1 MNHPT
6 EQELWRALSEV
17 SDLPFGR
24 STSARLEG
32 LVATADAAGHEE
44 VAASARIALMN
55 SYRFGGEA
63 AKQFAPFAWLLKRY
77 DERPDWFS
85 EYEHHHVLWMYKWV
99 TSDMLDFSEVPL
111 ERIQAGVEDMA
122 VRYAT
127 AGELDGPVLG
137 IRFSVAAHLLGH
149 EAAHDAYL
157 AWVRAPRTELSDCE
171 ACEQSR
177 RVRHLVALGRHEEAV
192 ELAMPVLS
200 GETTCDQQPHK
211 MIQEAMEP
219 LLLTGRAELAA
230 QEHVRGVRLLRG
242 GTHSFCYAGH
252 LLVCARTGRL
262 QRGLDLFERWVA
274 TAVGGLEPGEL
285 IRFTAAAARL
295 LTALVEAGHG
305 DLPVTPLPPAV
316 DQSGRVEDSPDLV
329 TPGTV
334 AGFAERMTA
343 TARSLAARFDTRNGT
358 STVGGEVAAVLAT
371 GPLPEVPI
379 DAYVRTVTIAS
390 AQRADHG
397 RGVGRASA
405 PGAADDTGG
414 APNGVPAGT
423 GPVVEPVPV
432 QLPDDPAGLSETYRQ
447 AQEIGDDA
455 RAETVL
461 AAWRERRAGGAS
473 VPDPDGGADPD
484 GHASAPDPD
493 GADAIARAR
502 LDLWVAQADLSDLS
516 RDSDTVLAA
525 VRTAVGALSAAG
537 AVGEALVGEQHSLVQ
552 AVGHGRRPAGEVTPQ
567 VIELAGRVRE
577 LGDPRVLGRSLAT
590 VVVAQLRSRAAAVP
604 GQDPAAVT
612 QVDPEVV
619 REGIALLR
627 SVPAGDLDHR
637 ERSALMLLL
646 RVRAE
651 DVEPEEAES
660 ALREAVVL
668 APAPLLPMGRALA
681 RADLAQVVQRRDPA
695 EAVDVWQAAVAD
707 AEAAGDRG
715 FVGRLLG
722 SLAETLRAADQPQ
735 GAVSALSRA
744 VPLLEEKMPLLSL
757 EARFDLSRA
766 LLDIPNPALAG
777 EVAESLLADLTA
789 TLAEHGDRLDDG
801 PDAPGAEAGDATV
814 RGGAGE
820 TRPDPGDSGAERA
833 GTAAG
838 AGTTPG
844 AGAEAVAPSAPRR
857 DLFLA
862 GAAAYAAAE
871 ASALAGDHDHG
882 RRMAETSARWHAR
895 SVNPLAEA
903 EAWQFAAQLAESLT
917 RARYFARAAALAEQ
931 GGDWM
936 RAATCRRWRI
946 PAVHEADG
954 IDAALGAL
962 VEALAEIDRHRAA
975 LEAGLLP
982 EPDPDHRAGALAQVL
997 WHRLATVEQGA
1008 RTLAQAGRFTE
1019 ALDDLDGLENT
1030 YRDLGDERSVRDV
1043 LGLRGEILVEVGDL
1057 EDGLELLRRAAEEAL
1072 AQDDHEHSR
1081 MFGGRLAARLDD
1093 AGRREEAETVWAR
1106 FGG

>member
-24 STSARLEG
+24 AASARLEG

-63 AKQFAPFAWLLKRY
+63 AKQFAPFAWLLKRF

-122 VRYAT
+122 VRYAA

-137 IRFSVAAHLLGH
+137 IRFAVAAHLLGH

-242 GTHSFCYAGH
+242 GTHSSCYAGH

-262 QRGLDLFERWVA
+262 QRGLDLVERWVA

-285 IRFTAAAARL
+285 IQFAAAAARV
-295 LTALVEAGHG
+295 LTALVETGHG
-305 DLPVTPLPPAV
+305 DLPVTPLPPVV
-316 DQSGRVEDSPDLV
+316 DQSGRAEDSLDLV

-343 TARSLAARFDTRNGT
+343 VAGSLAARFDTRNGT

-371 GPLPEVPI
+371 GPLPELPI
-379 DAYVRTVTIAS
+379 DAYVRTVTTAS
-390 AQRADHG
+390 ARRADHG
-397 RGVGRASA
+397 HGVGRTSP

-414 APNGVPAGT
+414 APNGVPAGAPIGT
-423 GPVVEPVPV
+423 GPGPVVELAPV
-432 QLPDDPAGLSETYRQ
+432 QLPDDPEGLSETYRQ
-447 AQEIGDDA
+447 AQEIGDDD
-455 RAETVL
+455 RAEAVL
-461 AAWRERRAGGAS
+461 AAWRERRVGGVS
-473 VPDPDGGADPD
+473 IPG
-484 GHASAPDPD
+484 PD
-493 GADAIARAR
+493 GAGAVARAR
-502 LDLWVAQADLSDLS
+502 LDLWVAQADLGDLS

-525 VRTAVGALSAAG
+525 VRTAVGALAAAG

-552 AVGHGRRPAGEVTPQ
+552 AVGHGWLPAREVTPQ

-577 LGDPRVLGRSLAT
+577 LGDPPVLGRALAA

-604 GQDPAAVT
+604 GQDPAAAP

-651 DVEPEEAES
+651 DAGPEEAES
-660 ALREAVVL
+660 ALREAVAL

-707 AEAAGDRG
+707 AEAGGDRG

-722 SLAETLRAADQPQ
+722 SLAEALRAAGQPQ

-744 VPLLEEKMPLLSL
+744 VPLLEEETPLLSL

-789 TLAEHGDRLDDG
+789 SLAEHGDRLDDG
-801 PDAPGAEAGDATV
+801 PDAAEAEAGDGAVTDAAAEA
-814 RGGAGE
+814 RPDSEASGAGQ
-820 TRPDPGDSGAERA
+820 A

-838 AGTTPG
+838 ASTTP
-844 AGAEAVAPSAPRR
+844 GAEAVAPPPPRR

-871 ASALAGDHDHG
+871 AGALAGDHDHG

-903 EAWQFAAQLAESLT
+903 EAWQLAAQLAESLT
-917 RARYFARAAALAEQ
+917 CARYFGRAAALAER
-931 GGDWM
+931 GGDWT

-962 VEALAEIDRHRAA
+962 TEALAEIDRRRAA
-975 LEAGLLP
+975 LEAGLVP
-982 EPDPDHRAGALAQVL
+982 EPDPAQVTGALIQVR

-1019 ALDDLDGLENT
+1019 ALDDLDGLEDA
-1030 YRDLGDERSVRDV
+1030 YRELGDERSVRDV
-1043 LGLRGEILVEVGDL
+1043 LGLRGEILGEVGDL
-1057 EDGLELLRRAAEEAL
+1057 EAGLELLRRAAEDAL
-1072 AQDDHEHSR
+1072 AQGDHEHSR
-1081 MFGGRLAARLDD
+1081 LFGGRLAARLDD

-1106 FGG
+1106 FGE